1 MIVEFLLTE
10 TQMLSQSIYKK
21 LIQIIPDIAT
31 REEAG
36 KSKLSSDAVMD
47 LNLDVL
53 TKQKNIVRIASS
65 HYYKQNGDM
74 IADPD
79 MEIIINTE
87 LMTAN
92 AMTYQDSTIFQT
104 AEQEGDINQKL
115 VNSLNE
121 FLDQWLQNCIDQ
133 GHKIE

>member
-1 MIVEFLLTE
+1 MK
-10 TQMLSQSIYKK
+10 SQSIYKK

-36 KSKLSSDAVMD
+36 KSKLSSDALMD

-53 TKQKNIVRIASS
+53 SRQGNTVRIALS
-65 HYYKQNGDM
+65 HYYKLNGDM

-79 MEIIINTE
+79 MEIILNTQ

-92 AMTYQDSTIFQT
+92 AMTYQDSMIFQT
-104 AEQEGDINQKL
+104 AEQDGAINQKL

>member
-1 MIVEFLLTE
+1 MK
-10 TQMLSQSIYKK
+10 SQSIHKK
-21 LIQIIPDIAT
+21 LIKLIPDIAT
-31 REEAG
+31 RRSAG
-36 KSKLSSDAVMD
+36 KSKLAPDALMD

-53 TKQKNIVRIASS
+53 SKQGSIVRIALS

-79 MEIIINTE
+79 MEIIINTK

-92 AMTYQDSTIFQT
+92 AMTYQDSMIFQS
-104 AEQEGDINQKL
+104 AEQDGGINQAL
-115 VNSLNE
+115 VNDLNV
-121 FLDQWLQNCIDQ
+121 FLDQWLQNCIAQ

>member
-1 MIVEFLLTE
+1 M
-10 TQMLSQSIYKK
+10 QSQSIYKK
-21 LIQIIPDIAT
+21 LIKIIPNIAA
-31 REEAG
+31 RRSAG
-36 KSKLSSDAVMD
+36 KSKLHSDALMD
-47 LNLDVL
+47 LNLDIL
-53 TKQKNIVRIASS
+53 SKQKNIIRIALS

-92 AMTYQDSTIFQT
+92 AMTYQDSMIFQS
-104 AEQEGDINQKL
+104 AEQDGGINQKL

-121 FLDQWLQNCIDQ
+121 FVDQWLQNCIDQ
-133 GHKIE
+133 GHKIG

>member
-1 MIVEFLLTE
+1 
-10 TQMLSQSIYKK
+10 MLSQSIYKK
-21 LIQIIPDIAT
+21 LIKIIPDIAT
-31 REEAG
+31 RRSAG
-36 KSKLSSDAVMD
+36 KSELSSDALMD

-53 TKQKNIVRIASS
+53 SKQKNILCIALS
-65 HYYKQNGDM
+65 HYYKQNGDI

-79 MEIIINTE
+79 MENVINTE

-92 AMTYQDSTIFQT
+92 AMTYQDSMIFQS
-104 AEQEGDINQKL
+104 AEQDGGINQKL

>member
-1 MIVEFLLTE
+1 
-10 TQMLSQSIYKK
+10 MLSQSIYKK

-36 KSKLSSDAVMD
+36 KSKLSSDAMMD

-53 TKQKNIVRIASS
+53 SKQKNIIRIALS
-65 HYYKQNGDM
+65 HYYRVNSDSV
-74 IADPD
+74 ADPD
-79 MEIIINTE
+79 MEIIINTQ

-92 AMTYQDSTIFQT
+92 AMTYQDTTIFQT
-104 AEQEGDINQKL
+104 AEQEGAINQKL
-115 VNSLNE
+115 VNDLNE

>member
-1 MIVEFLLTE
+1 MK
-10 TQMLSQSIYKK
+10 SQSIYKK

-36 KSKLSSDAVMD
+36 KSKLSSDALMD

-53 TKQKNIVRIASS
+53 SRQGNIVRIALS

-74 IADPD
+74 VADPD
-79 MEIIINTE
+79 MEIIINTQ

-92 AMTYQDSTIFQT
+92 AMTYQDSMIFQS
-104 AEQEGDINQKL
+104 AEQDGGINQKL

-133 GHKIE
+133 GHKIL

>member
-1 MIVEFLLTE
+1 MK
-10 TQMLSQSIYKK
+10 SQSIYKK
-21 LIQIIPDIAT
+21 LIKIIPDIAT
-31 REEAG
+31 RNDAG
-36 KSKLSSDAVMD
+36 KSKLNSDALMD
-47 LNLDVL
+47 LNLDL
-53 TKQKNIVRIASS
+53 LSREGNIVRIALS

-74 IADPD
+74 VADPD

-92 AMTYQDSTIFQT
+92 AMTYQDSMIFQS
-104 AEQEGDINQKL
+104 AEQDGGINQEL

>member
-1 MIVEFLLTE
+1 MT
-10 TQMLSQSIYKK
+10 SQSIYKK

-36 KSKLSSDAVMD
+36 KSKLSSDALMD
-47 LNLDVL
+47 LNLDIL
-53 TKQKNIVRIASS
+53 STQGNIIRIALS

-79 MEIIINTE
+79 MEIIINTQ
-87 LMTAN
+87 LLTAN
-92 AMTYQDSTIFQT
+92 AMTYQDSMIFQS
-104 AEQEGDINQKL
+104 AEQDGGIYQKL

-121 FLDQWLQNCIDQ
+121 FLDPWLQNCIDQ
-133 GHKIE
+133 GHKIL

>member
-1 MIVEFLLTE
+1 MK
-10 TQMLSQSIYKK
+10 SQSIYKK

-31 REEAG
+31 RKEAG
-36 KSKLSSDAVMD
+36 KSKLSSDALMD

-53 TKQKNIVRIASS
+53 SRQKNIVRIVLS
-65 HYYKQNGDM
+65 HYYKVNSDSV
-74 IADPD
+74 ADPD
-79 MEIIINTE
+79 MEIIINTH

-92 AMTYQDSTIFQT
+92 AMTYQDSMIFQS
-104 AEQEGDINQKL
+104 AEQDGGINQKL

>member
-1 MIVEFLLTE
+1 MK
-10 TQMLSQSIYKK
+10 SQSIYEK
-21 LIQIIPDIAT
+21 LIKIIPDIAT
-31 REEAG
+31 RDDAG
-36 KSKLSSDAVMD
+36 KSQLSSDALMD
-47 LNLDVL
+47 LNLDL
-53 TKQKNIVRIASS
+53 LSREGNIVRIALS

-79 MEIIINTE
+79 MEIIINTQ

-92 AMTYQDSTIFQT
+92 AMTYQDSMIFQS
-104 AEQEGDINQKL
+104 AEQDGGINQKL

>member
-1 MIVEFLLTE
+1 MK
-10 TQMLSQSIYKK
+10 SQLIYKK
-21 LIQIIPDIAT
+21 LIKIIPDIAA
-31 REEAG
+31 RRSAG
-36 KSKLSSDAVMD
+36 KSQLHSDALMD

-53 TKQKNIVRIASS
+53 SKQKNIIRIALS

-74 IADPD
+74 VADPD
-79 MEIIINTE
+79 MEIIVNTK

-92 AMTYQDSTIFQT
+92 AMTYQDSMIFQT
-104 AEQEGDINQKL
+104 AEQDGGINQKL

>member
-1 MIVEFLLTE
+1 MR
-10 TQMLSQSIYKK
+10 SQSIYNK
-21 LIQIIPDIAT
+21 LIKIIPDIAT

-36 KSKLSSDAVMD
+36 RSKLSSDALMD

-53 TKQKNIVRIASS
+53 SRQGKIVRIALS

-92 AMTYQDSTIFQT
+92 AMTYQDSMIFQS
-104 AEQEGDINQKL
+104 AEQGGGINQKL

-133 GHKIE
+133 GHKIV

>member
-1 MIVEFLLTE
+1 MK
-10 TQMLSQSIYKK
+10 SQSIYKK
-21 LIQIIPDIAT
+21 LIKIIPDIAM
-31 REEAG
+31 RNDAG
-36 KSKLSSDAVMD
+36 KSVLSSGALMD
-47 LNLDVL
+47 FNLDL
-53 TKQKNIVRIASS
+53 LSREGNIVRIALS

-79 MEIIINTE
+79 MEIIINTK

-92 AMTYQDSTIFQT
+92 AMTYQDSMIFQS
-104 AEQEGDINQKL
+104 AEQDGGINQKL

-133 GHKIE
+133 GHKIV

>member
-1 MIVEFLLTE
+1 
-10 TQMLSQSIYKK
+10 MLSQSIYNK
-21 LIQIIPDIAT
+21 LTTIIPDIAA
-31 REEAG
+31 RRSAG
-36 KSKLSSDAVMD
+36 KSQLHSDALMD
-47 LNLDVL
+47 LNLDIL
-53 TKQKNIVRIASS
+53 SKQNSYVRIALS

-92 AMTYQDSTIFQT
+92 AMTYQDSMIFQS
-104 AEQEGDINQKL
+104 AEQDGGVNQKL

-133 GHKIE
+133 GHKIG

>member
-1 MIVEFLLTE
+1 
-10 TQMLSQSIYKK
+10 MLSQSIYNK
-21 LIQIIPDIAT
+21 LIKIIPDIAT

-36 KSKLSSDAVMD
+36 KSKLSSDALMD
-47 LNLDVL
+47 LNLDIL
-53 TKQKNIVRIASS
+53 STQGNIVRIALS

-79 MEIIINTE
+79 MEIIINTQ

-92 AMTYQDSTIFQT
+92 AMTYRDSMIFQS
-104 AEQEGDINQKL
+104 AEQDGAINQKL
-115 VNSLNE
+115 VNDLNE

-133 GHKIE
+133 GHKIN

>member
-1 MIVEFLLTE
+1 
-10 TQMLSQSIYKK
+10 MLSQSIYNK
-21 LIQIIPDIAT
+21 LIKIIPDIAT
-31 REEAG
+31 REDAG
-36 KSKLSSDAVMD
+36 KSKLHSDALMD

-53 TKQKNIVRIASS
+53 SKQNNIVRIALS
-65 HYYKQNGDM
+65 HYYKQSGDM

-79 MEIIINTE
+79 MEIIINTQ

-92 AMTYQDSTIFQT
+92 AMTYQDSMIFQS
-104 AEQEGDINQKL
+104 AEQDGGINQKL

>member
-1 MIVEFLLTE
+1 MK
-10 TQMLSQSIYKK
+10 SQSIYKK
-21 LIQIIPDIAT
+21 LIKIIPDIAT

-36 KSKLSSDAVMD
+36 KSVSDGFMD
-47 LNLDVL
+47 LNLDIL
-53 TKQKNIVRIASS
+53 SKQNHFIRIALS

-79 MEIIINTE
+79 MEIIINAE

-92 AMTYQDSTIFQT
+92 AMTYQDSMIFQS
-104 AEQEGDINQKL
+104 AEQDGCINQRL

>member
-1 MIVEFLLTE
+1 
-10 TQMLSQSIYKK
+10 MLSQSIYNK
-21 LIQIIPDIAT
+21 LITIIPDIAT
-31 REEAG
+31 RDEAG
-36 KSKLSSDAVMD
+36 KSKLSSDALMD

-53 TKQKNIVRIASS
+53 SRKGNIVRIALS

-79 MEIIINTE
+79 CELIINTQ

-92 AMTYQDSTIFQT
+92 AMTYQDSMIFQS
-104 AEQEGDINQKL
+104 AEQDGGINQKL

>member
-1 MIVEFLLTE
+1 MR
-10 TQMLSQSIYKK
+10 SQSIYNK
-21 LIQIIPDIAT
+21 LIQIIPDIVA

-36 KSKLSSDAVMD
+36 KSQLHSDALMD
-47 LNLDVL
+47 LNLDIL
-53 TKQKNIVRIASS
+53 SRQNNIVRIALS

-74 IADPD
+74 VADPD
-79 MEIIINTE
+79 MEIIINTQ

-92 AMTYQDSTIFQT
+92 AMTYQDSTIFQS
-104 AEQEGDINQKL
+104 AEQDGGINQKL

>member
-1 MIVEFLLTE
+1 
-10 TQMLSQSIYKK
+10 MLSQAIYKK

-36 KSKLSSDAVMD
+36 KSKLSSDALMD
-47 LNLDVL
+47 LNLDIL
-53 TKQKNIVRIASS
+53 STQGNIIRIALS

-79 MEIIINTE
+79 MEIIINTK

-92 AMTYQDSTIFQT
+92 AMTYQDSMIFQS
-104 AEQEGDINQKL
+104 AEQGGGINQKL

>member
-1 MIVEFLLTE
+1 MK
-10 TQMLSQSIYKK
+10 SQSIYKK
-21 LIQIIPDIAT
+21 LIKIIPDIAI

-36 KSKLSSDAVMD
+36 KSKLHSDALMD

-53 TKQKNIVRIASS
+53 SRQNHIVRIALS

-79 MEIIINTE
+79 MEIIINTK

-92 AMTYQDSTIFQT
+92 AMTYQDSMIFQS
-104 AEQEGDINQKL
+104 AEQEGGINQKL

-121 FLDQWLQNCIDQ
+121 FLNQWLQNCIDQ
-133 GHKIE
+133 GHKIN